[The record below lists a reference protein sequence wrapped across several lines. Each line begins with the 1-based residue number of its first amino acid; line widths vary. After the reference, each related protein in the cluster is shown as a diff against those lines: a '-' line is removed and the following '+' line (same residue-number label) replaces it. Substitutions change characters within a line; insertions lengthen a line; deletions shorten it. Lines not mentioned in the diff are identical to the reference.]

1 MTHPDP
7 LPPPDTDGHEQ
18 DAPFNQAP
26 KILDFPRFS
35 TWYVLFLSII
45 TLGVYSVYW
54 MYHRSMILERIHPR
68 EPIHKNFMFLSI
80 GVWALSFI
88 LSMTSGPGPHPYE
101 PSSPLLIQLV
111 SAVLFLI
118 WAFLFH
124 ARLNRFLRAA
134 GLPHQMLHPIF
145 TFLFQALY
153 LSYKI
158 NQNIDLAQA
167 NTPNSRRPSGPND
180 TGSMTA

>member
-1 MTHPDP
+1 MTYPDQ
-7 LPPPDTDGHEQ
+7 PPSPDTHGQ
-18 DAPFNQAP
+18 DASFNQAP
-26 KILDFPRFS
+26 QILAFPRFS
-35 TWYVLFLSII
+35 TWYVLFLSVI

-54 MYHRSMILERIHPR
+54 MYNRSMILEQIHPR
-68 EPIHKNFMFLSI
+68 EPINKNFMFLSI
-80 GVWALSFI
+80 GVWAFSFI
-88 LSMTSGPGPHPYE
+88 LSMLSGPGPHPYE
-101 PSSPLLIQLV
+101 PSSSFLIQFV
-111 SAVLFLI
+111 SAVLFLA

-134 GLPHQMLHPIF
+134 GLPHQTLHPIF

-167 NTPNSRRPSGPND
+167 NTPNGRRPSGPNG